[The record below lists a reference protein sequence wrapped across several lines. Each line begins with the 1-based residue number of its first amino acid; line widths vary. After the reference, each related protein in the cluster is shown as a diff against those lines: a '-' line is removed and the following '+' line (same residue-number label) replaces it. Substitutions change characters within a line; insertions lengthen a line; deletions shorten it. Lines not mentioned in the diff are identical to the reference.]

1 MRRSRSAGVLAAGM
15 VAALLAACS
24 SSSGG
29 GTATNNNDGALPAN
43 LNAGSGS
50 PVSGGTLHML
60 GTGDVDYMDP
70 NVSYYSA
77 GYLALRLW
85 SRQLLTY
92 PAKVGHVTDAV
103 PDLITGMPTKANGG
117 ISADSL
123 TYKMTLRT
131 GVKWNTTPERQV
143 TAADVVRGL
152 KRTCNP
158 AAPFGGMPDFETLIA
173 GMADYCGGFAKVDP
187 KSASAIAGYQN
198 SHDIA
203 GVAVDPSNPL
213 TVVFKLTHP
222 ASYFLPMLALG
233 AFSPSPVE
241 YDKYIPGSFELA
253 QHTISDGPY
262 KVSNYK
268 PTKELDF
275 VRNSSWDPK
284 TDPIRKAYVDAV
296 DISENG
302 DQDAIQ
308 QQLKAN
314 AQGADM
320 EWDNFPPVSAVPE
333 LLTSKDPNFNL
344 QPTYSSN
351 PYLVMNTVSPNNA
364 NALAKVA
371 VRRAIFEAIDRAHL
385 IQDDNGPQV
394 SPPLTHI
401 LPAGISGTKSN
412 TSPSYYPYDLAK
424 AKKDLAAAGVSHLTL
439 KFLYRPSKSLAKAM
453 FLTVQQD
460 LSKIGIKVV
469 GVGVPDADFYTKY
482 LFAPTEAKS
491 GSWDMSLAGWGSD
504 WYVDG
509 ASAWFS
515 PLFYGNDG
523 KTGSAYP
530 PNGSDFGFYNSPAV
544 NSLVDQATHS
554 ADANAANALW
564 AKADK
569 QVMDD
574 AVIFPIT
581 SNNQPTYHASRTH
594 NTVFIP
600 SLQQIDPANVWL
612 SNS

>member
-1 MRRSRSAGVLAAGM
+1 MRTSRSAGTVAAGLVM
-15 VAALLAACS
+15 ALVAACS
-24 SSSGG
+24 SSGG
-29 GTATNNNDGALPAN
+29 NLTRTTTNGVLPNN
-43 LNAGSGS
+43 LNPGSGT
-50 PVSGGTLHML
+50 PARGGTLHML

-77 GYLALRLW
+77 GYLGLRLW
-85 SRQLLTY
+85 SRQLLSY
-92 PAKVGHVTDAV
+92 PAKVGHVTDAE
-103 PDLITGMPTKANGG
+103 PDLVAQMPTKANGG
-117 ISADSL
+117 ISADGM
-123 TYKMTLRT
+123 TYKLTLRS
-131 GVKWNTTPERQV
+131 GVKWDTTPARQI
-143 TAADVVRGL
+143 TAADVVRGV

-158 AAPFGGMPDFETLIA
+158 AVPFGGMPDFETLIE
-173 GMADYCGGFAKVDP
+173 GLADYCAGFAKVDP
-187 KSASAIAGYQN
+187 KSANAIAGYQN
-198 SHDIA
+198 SHDVA
-203 GVAVDPSNPL
+203 GLSVDPSNSL
-213 TVVFKLTHP
+213 TVVFKITHP

-241 YDKYIPGSFELA
+241 YDKYIPGSFELS

-262 KVSNYK
+262 RVASYK

-275 VRNSSWDPK
+275 VRNPAWDPK
-284 TDPIRKAYVDAV
+284 TDPIRKAYVDRV

-302 DQDAIQ
+302 NQDAIQ
-308 QQLKAN
+308 QQLKAD

-320 EWDNFPPVSAVPE
+320 EWDTFPPISAVPE
-333 LLTSKDPNFNL
+333 LLESKDPNFNL

-351 PYLVMNTVSPNNA
+351 PYLVINTVSPNNA
-364 NALAKVA
+364 KALANVA
-371 VRRAIFEAIDRAHL
+371 VRRAIFEAINRNHL

-424 AKKDLAAAGVSHLTL
+424 AKKDLAAAGASHLTL

-460 LSKIGIKVV
+460 LSKVGIKVV

-482 LFAPTEAKS
+482 LFAPSEAKG
-491 GSWDMSLAGWGSD
+491 GSWDISLAGWGSD

-509 ASAWFS
+509 ASAWFG

-530 PNGSDFGFYNSPAV
+530 PVGSDFGFYNSATV
-544 NSLVDQATHS
+544 NELVDKATHS
-554 ADANAANALW
+554 ADSNTANELW

-574 AVIFPIT
+574 AVVFPIT

-612 SNS
+612 SKS